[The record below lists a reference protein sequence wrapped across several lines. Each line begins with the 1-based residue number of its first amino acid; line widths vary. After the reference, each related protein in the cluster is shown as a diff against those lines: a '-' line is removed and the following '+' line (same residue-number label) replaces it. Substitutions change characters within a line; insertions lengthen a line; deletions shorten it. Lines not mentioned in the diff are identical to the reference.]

1 MSFLHRGDSDE
12 PELNKNQD
20 FTSKLESLGTVKD
33 RKLEPWVISL
43 LQRSEIDHYSVSDLS
58 DYNPFRVL
66 GLT

>member
-43 LQRSEIDHYSVSDLS
+43 LQRSEVSTL
-58 DYNPFRVL
+58 VL
-66 GLT
+66 ILTRDML